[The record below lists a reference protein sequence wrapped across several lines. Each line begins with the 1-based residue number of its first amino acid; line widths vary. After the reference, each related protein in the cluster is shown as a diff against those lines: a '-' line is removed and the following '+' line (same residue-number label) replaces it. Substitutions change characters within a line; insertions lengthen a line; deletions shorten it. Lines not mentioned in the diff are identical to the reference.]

1 MEDKLDDDLRNIVA
15 AFFGANVHLL
25 LAEPDRLDAV
35 AALARI
41 PPERV
46 PAIRAALI
54 KASALSL
61 SS

>member
-1 MEDKLDDDLRNIVA
+1 MSNQLDDDLRNIVA
-15 AFFGANVHLL
+15 AFFGANVHHL
-25 LAEPDRLDAV
+25 LAEPERLEAI
-35 AALARI
+35 ARLARI

-46 PAIRAALI
+46 PAVRDALT